1 MSESTSSSGSS
12 GQVGPSSGVHQASAN
27 ATSILHSS
35 STSGANSSSFGSA
48 VPPAPASS
56 PRKVAVPVLVKD
68 GKTLV

>member
-12 GQVGPSSGVHQASAN
+12 QTHGPGVNHNN
-27 ATSILHSS
+27 ATSSIHT
-35 STSGANSSSFGSA
+35 STTGANSGPSFASA
-48 VPPAPASS
+48 VPPAPPSS